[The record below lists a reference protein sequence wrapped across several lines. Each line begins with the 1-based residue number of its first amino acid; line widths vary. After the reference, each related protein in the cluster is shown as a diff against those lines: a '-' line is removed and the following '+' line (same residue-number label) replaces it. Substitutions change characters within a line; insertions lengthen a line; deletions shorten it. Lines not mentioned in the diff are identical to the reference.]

1 MPYKINERISDTRIA
16 VRGRNQ
22 EQLFIDAFLGILYMM
37 KPTQKF
43 ATEKVER
50 EIFLESLDTSAL
62 LADFLNE
69 VSSLATANKE
79 FYTHIIFYR
88 IQSTSLR
95 AKLFGIS
102 VESFHKHIRPLSR
115 NEAEV
120 KLTEDGAW
128 ETVLILND

>member
-22 EQLFIDAFLGILYMM
+22 EQLFTDAFLGISYMM

-43 ATEKVER
+43 GTEKAER

-88 IQSTSLR
+88 IQPTSLR
-95 AKLFGIS
+95 AKIFGIS
-102 VESFHKHIRPLSR
+102 VESFHKYIKPLSR

-128 ETVLILND
+128 EAVLILNN